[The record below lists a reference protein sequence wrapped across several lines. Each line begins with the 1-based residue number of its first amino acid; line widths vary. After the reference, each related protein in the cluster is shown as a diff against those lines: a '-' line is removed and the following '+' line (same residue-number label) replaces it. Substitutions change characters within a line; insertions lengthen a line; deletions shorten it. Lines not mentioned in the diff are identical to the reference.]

1 MKSRQQWLQIL
12 PAITAA
18 GLAYLINYG
27 ITLALTPFIIKTAG
41 AEAYGFVSLAV
52 QFAQYAVVITTA
64 LNVYGVRYIGI
75 AYHKNEKEEAAVY
88 FSSVFWGN
96 VLLAS
101 AIAAAAVVPILFL
114 ERLLFV
120 PQEMAGDVKRLFFL
134 IFLNF
139 WFSTVFSV
147 FGCGGYIQ
155 NKLVLAGAFKALS
168 YIANGLVLVLVYVLL
183 PPKIYY
189 VGLGMITATLAV
201 GWADVWITK
210 RYTPEL
216 RIKRRWVSL
225 GAIKRLVIE
234 GSWASLNSVGNMLNS
249 GLDLLVCNQMLSAM
263 AMGHLAVAK
272 TIHVIVLS
280 LYRIVDQA
288 FIPLFLKS
296 YTMNNRERLLREL
309 KLSMKASGLLANLA
323 FAGFVAM
330 GRAYYRLWI
339 PGQDIEAIY
348 RLTVITLLTCIPTG
362 AVHPLYY
369 IYTLTVKKRFPCIVT
384 VAGGLFNVAGMY
396 ILIRYGQMGVSAVVW
411 TTAAVMMVIDF
422 ITNPLY
428 MAHVL
433 NLPLLT
439 FYPGI
444 IRNVLSCL
452 VLLMVFQGLSC
463 LYTPHSWF
471 GLVACI
477 AVNGVIG
484 TILHLAVVCGPKGRK
499 GLKGGK
505 GTDVSVY

>member
-1 MKSRQQWLQIL
+1 
-12 PAITAA
+12 
-18 GLAYLINYG
+18 
-27 ITLALTPFIIKTAG
+27 
-41 AEAYGFVSLAV
+41 
-52 QFAQYAVVITTA
+52 
-64 LNVYGVRYIGI
+64 
-75 AYHKNEKEEAAVY
+75 
-88 FSSVFWGN
+88 
-96 VLLAS
+96 
-101 AIAAAAVVPILFL
+101 
-114 ERLLFV
+114 
-120 PQEMAGDVKRLFFL
+120 
-134 IFLNF
+134 
-139 WFSTVFSV
+139 
-147 FGCGGYIQ
+147 
-155 NKLVLAGAFKALS
+155 
-168 YIANGLVLVLVYVLL
+168 
-183 PPKIYY
+183 
-189 VGLGMITATLAV
+189 
-201 GWADVWITK
+201 
-210 RYTPEL
+210 
-216 RIKRRWVSL
+216 
-225 GAIKRLVIE
+225 
-234 GSWASLNSVGNMLNS
+234 
-249 GLDLLVCNQMLSAM
+249 
-263 AMGHLAVAK
+263 MGHLAVAK

-463 LYTPHSWF
+463 LYTPPFVAWVSGLHSSQWGNRYNPASGRCMRTQGAKRAERGEGDRCISLLRLF
-471 GLVACI
+471 GHWQLFLLSI
-477 AVNGVIG
+477 PI
-484 TILHLAVVCGPKGRK
+484 
-499 GLKGGK
+499 
-505 GTDVSVY
+505 